1 MDRSISKG
9 KKSTNLTVICLIGA
23 MIMAASMLL
32 NYRAFNFYRHQM
44 ANSEKWLIIMM
55 ALNAFMLSGIVLLCI
70 RKLVGLW
77 IYFLGTIAF
86 FTFPVIG
93 GTIDSIMG
101 LLTPVYFIAFS
112 VLFILMGNEYKKI
125 G

>member
-1 MDRSISKG
+1 
-9 KKSTNLTVICLIGA
+9 
-23 MIMAASMLL
+23 
-32 NYRAFNFYRHQM
+32 
-44 ANSEKWLIIMM
+44 MM

-93 GTIDSIMG
+93 VTIDSIMG